1 MVSWIARSSDRW
13 TDGQMDRWIDGGLF
27 FREVV
32 CLGAVLGGM
41 WSSRCR
47 SLEKGLRAAS
57 VLSGLGEGRASGWML
72 MIMLAWQARM
82 VQGV

>member
-1 MVSWIARSSDRW
+1 MGAGTWLEC
-13 TDGQMDRWIDGGLF
+13 G
-27 FREVV
+27 VV
-32 CLGAVLGGM
+32 DVDH
-41 WSSRCR
+41 WK
-47 SLEKGLRAAS
+47 KGLRAAS